1 MKKGRVLAII
11 ALIVLFITACSDSN
25 IYREYKALCKVDG
38 VYFTSLQEAVDYA
51 TASNSSPQKAAL
63 KSRTSRRSLP

>member
-51 TASNSSPQKAAL
+51 TASNSSRGGGYYVK
-63 KSRTSRRSLP
+63 

>member
-51 TASNSSPQKAAL
+51 TLHSPQL
-63 KSRTSRRSLP
+63 LEGM